1 MNTTI
6 SDFISVRDKLLAL
19 GYRAPTGLAILPLN
33 LEHAASPN
41 EIRLQSE
48 AATVKTL
55 FRQAGIPLD
64 ELFEPS
70 NRPLYVQNN
79 DVHWVAPAIFVA
91 AGVLS
96 ENPNAVSVALGV
108 LSNYLT
114 DFFKGR
120 TSEPQIKATI
130 VVETTKTKTCK
141 RIEYEGNVE
150 GLKALADVVKGTQDD
165 TEPS

>member
-1 MNTTI
+1 MTTNI
-6 SDFISVRDKLLAL
+6 SEFVSVRDKLLAL
-19 GYRAPTGLAILPLN
+19 GYRAPTSLAILPLN
-33 LEHAASPN
+33 IEHAASAN

-48 AATVKTL
+48 SATVKTL

-70 NRPLYVQNN
+70 NRPPYVQNN
-79 DVHWVAPAIFVA
+79 DVHWIAPTIFVA

-108 LSNYLT
+108 LTNYLT

-120 TSEPQIKATI
+120 TSAPQIKATI
-130 VVETTKTKTCK
+130 IVETTKTKTCK
-141 RIEYEGNVE
+141 RIEYEGSVD
-150 GLKALADVVKGTQDD
+150 GLKALAEVVRGTQDD
-165 TEPS
+165 TESS

>member
-1 MNTTI
+1 MNTSI
-6 SDFISVRDKLLAL
+6 SDFVSVRERLLTL
-19 GYRAPTGLAILPLN
+19 GYRSPTGLAILPLN
-33 LEHAASPN
+33 LEHAASASD
-41 EIRLQSE
+41 IRLQSE
-48 AATVKTL
+48 SATVKTL

-70 NRPLYVQNN
+70 NRPPYVQNN
-79 DVHWVAPAIFVA
+79 DAHWIAPAIFVA
-91 AGVLS
+91 AGVFS

-120 TSEPQIKATI
+120 TGEPTIKATI
-130 VVETTKTKTCK
+130 IVETTKTKTCK

-150 GLKALADVVKGTQDD
+150 GLKALADVVRGTQDD
-165 TEPS
+165 TESS